1 MCNLSEGIA
10 KVAYKKG
17 VHMVRFLIL
26 SSCVQNGKI
35 TLKEATAYSEMS
47 IEEFTQR

>member
-26 SSCVQNGKI
+26 SSCVQDGKI
-35 TLKEATAYSEMS
+35 TIKEAAAYSEMS